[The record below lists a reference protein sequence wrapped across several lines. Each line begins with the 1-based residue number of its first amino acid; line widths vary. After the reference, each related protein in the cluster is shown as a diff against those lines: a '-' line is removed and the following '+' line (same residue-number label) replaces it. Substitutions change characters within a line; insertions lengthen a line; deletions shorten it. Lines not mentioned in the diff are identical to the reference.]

1 MHTPLRAGRKTSIN
15 RKKPRC
21 EHRQSRLLVCQM
33 DSEHQGRQRVVMLD
47 ISPSGMACRAI
58 VPPETNDTVWL
69 QLGNLGEA
77 KGKVIWVKGGRFGVR
92 FGTEIDCIAIML
104 AKTGFRSMDYDLPR
118 DEAFERM
125 MLSELFRAG
134 ELH

>member
-1 MHTPLRAGRKTSIN
+1 MNMPLHGSRKTGTG

-21 EHRQSRLLVCQM
+21 EHRQRRLLVCQM
-33 DSEHQGRQRVVMLD
+33 DSNTLDSQRVVMLD

-58 VPPETNDTVWL
+58 APPETGDDVWF
-69 QLGNLGEA
+69 QLGNLEEA
-77 KGKVIWVKGGRFGVR
+77 QAKVMWVVGSRFGVR
-92 FGTEIDCIAIML
+92 FTSEIDAIAISF

-134 ELH
+134 ELS